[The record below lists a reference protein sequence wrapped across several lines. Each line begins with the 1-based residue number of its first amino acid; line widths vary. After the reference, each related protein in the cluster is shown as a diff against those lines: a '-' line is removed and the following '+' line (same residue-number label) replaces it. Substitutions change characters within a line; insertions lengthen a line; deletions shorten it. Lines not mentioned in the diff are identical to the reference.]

1 MCSEKKRQAEL
12 NALQAQ
18 INPHFLYNTLDS
30 LRWLAKIHQIEE
42 IVKII
47 SALENLLR
55 ASISKTNDLISIGE
69 EIENVRNYLAIQLFR
84 YGNSFSVVFSIDP
97 SLTSYLTPRLI
108 LQPIVENAVY
118 HGVESMM
125 DGEIEIG
132 VHSDSAGIIFEVL
145 DNGPGITPEKVRAI
159 MEGKSQNKGRFS
171 GFGLKNV
178 EERIRLYFGQEYGIT
193 IKNRDP
199 QGTMVLIRIPR
210 IRKFDERKIA
220 KWVK

>member
-1 MCSEKKRQAEL
+1 
-12 NALQAQ
+12 
-18 INPHFLYNTLDS
+18 
-30 LRWLAKIHQIEE
+30 
-42 IVKII
+42 
-47 SALENLLR
+47 
-55 ASISKTNDLISIGE
+55 
-69 EIENVRNYLAIQLFR
+69 
-84 YGNSFSVVFSIDP
+84 
-97 SLTSYLTPRLI
+97 
-108 LQPIVENAVY
+108 
-118 HGVESMM
+118 MM

>member
-1 MCSEKKRQAEL
+1 M
-12 NALQAQ
+12 
-18 INPHFLYNTLDS
+18 
-30 LRWLAKIHQIEE
+30 
-42 IVKII
+42 
-47 SALENLLR
+47 
-55 ASISKTNDLISIGE
+55 
-69 EIENVRNYLAIQLFR
+69 
-84 YGNSFSVVFSIDP
+84 VFSIDP

-125 DGEIEIG
+125 NGEIEIG

-199 QGTMVLIRIPR
+199 QGTMVLIHIPR